1 MSTTLTKPK
10 RKPSRLQQKIRE
22 LEQKGIRIPSHTPNY
37 ICLLPPGRVLAEKMF
52 EMGIDAAELARR
64 MELPLETIEQLLRF
78 EIPLTQ
84 EVADKIQ
91 EVTWMNAGL
100 MMRHEADWREAYAFA
115 MEHPEIPAYL
125 GGEIINR
132 PKRKGVRKQKSEDRS

>member
-1 MSTTLTKPK
+1 MSTTLTQPK
-10 RKPSRLQQKIRE
+10 RLTQQQRLKRKIRE

-52 EMGIDAAELARR
+52 EMGIDAVELARR
-64 MELPLETIEQLLRF
+64 MEIPVETLEQLFRF

-100 MMRHEADWREAYAFA
+100 MMRHEASYQESLAFA

-125 GGEIINR
+125 GGEIINQGGR
-132 PKRKGVRKQKSEDRS
+132 SKKLEVRS